1 MTSLVQTLILGLLVG
16 ALYALMASGLTLIFG
31 VMRVINLAHGA
42 FAVLA
47 AFLTFTL
54 WKHLGLDPLLSIP
67 IVMAVM
73 FGFGWLVYVLVIRHV
88 RGAHVTMTV
97 LATFGI
103 ALMLEGIMG
112 FVWGNTSS
120 TVVVSYTDSSLS
132 LGSIYI
138 PQAMLIAAV
147 IAVAV
152 MGALYLLLN
161 HTWAGRAIRAASSNE
176 SGALLVGVSVATI
189 AALTFAIGVAT
200 LGAGGAMLSTIYPF
214 LPGTHYQWIARLLAI
229 VVLGG
234 LGSLPGAIL
243 GALVI
248 GVGEMVATAYVGA
261 AWPVAVPFLVIIV
274 VLITRPQGL
283 MGTRLREDAVA

>member
-73 FGFGWLVYVLVIRHV
+73 FGFGWVVYVLVIRHV

-274 VLITRPQGL
+274 VLVTRPQGL

>member
-54 WKHLGLDPLLSIP
+54 WRSLGLDPLLSIP
-67 IVMAVM
+67 IVMVVM
-73 FGFGWLVYVLVIRHV
+73 FGLGWLVYVLVIRHV

-112 FVWGNTSS
+112 FVWGNTST
-120 TVVVSYTDSSLS
+120 TVVVSYTDASLT

-152 MGALYLLLN
+152 MGGLYLLLN

-176 SGALLVGVSVATI
+176 GGALLVGVSVATI

-248 GVGEMVATAYVGA
+248 GVGEMAATAYIGA
-261 AWPVAVPFLVIIV
+261 AWPGAVPFLVIIV

-283 MGTRLREDAVA
+283 LGTRLREDAVA

>member
-1 MTSLVQTLILGLLVG
+1 MVSLVQTLILGLLVG

-42 FAVLA
+42 FAILA

-54 WKHLGLDPLLSIP
+54 WRNLAMDPILSIP
-67 IVMAVM
+67 VVMAVM
-73 FGFGWLVYVLVIRHV
+73 FVIGWLVYVLVIRHV
-88 RGAHVTMTV
+88 RGAHMSMTV

-103 ALMLEGIMG
+103 ALVLEGAMG
-112 FVWGNTSS
+112 FIWGNTS
-120 TVVVSYTDSSLS
+120 TAVRTSYTDASLS
-132 LGSIYI
+132 LGPLYV
-138 PQAMLIAAV
+138 PQAMLITAAIAALV
-147 IAVAV
+147 I
-152 MGALYLLLN
+152 GGLYLLLN
-161 HTWAGRAIRAASSNE
+161 YTWTGRAIRAASTNE
-176 SGALLVGVSVATI
+176 GGALLVGVSVATV

-234 LGSLPGAIL
+234 LGSLPGAIF

-248 GVGEMVATAYVGA
+248 GVGEMAATNYLGA

-274 VLITRPQGL
+274 VLITRPQGIL
-283 MGTRLREDAVA
+283 GTRLREDAVA

>member
-47 AFLTFTL
+47 AFLTYTL
-54 WKHLGLDPLLSIP
+54 WKQLGLDPLLSIP

-112 FVWGNTSS
+112 FIWGNTSS
-120 TVVVSYTDSSLS
+120 TVVVSYTDASLS
-132 LGSIYI
+132 LGLDLHSAGHAHRRGDRGRGDGRAL
-138 PQAMLIAAV
+138 PAAQPHLGGPGDPCGIV
-147 IAVAV
+147 QREWCAAGGGERRDHRRAHLRHRRGHPRRRRRDAVHDLPVPARH
-152 MGALYLLLN
+152 ALPVDRP
-161 HTWAGRAIRAASSNE
+161 TAGDRRPRWPRQPAGRRPRAR
-176 SGALLVGVSVATI
+176 
-189 AALTFAIGVAT
+189 
-200 LGAGGAMLSTIYPF
+200 
-214 LPGTHYQWIARLLAI
+214 W
-229 VVLGG
+229 
-234 LGSLPGAIL
+234 
-243 GALVI
+243 
-248 GVGEMVATAYVGA
+248 
-261 AWPVAVPFLVIIV
+261 
-274 VLITRPQGL
+274 
-283 MGTRLREDAVA
+283 